1 MIESNDHDALK
12 EVVEAL
18 VSGKSPSGDL
28 ERSATRLIERGYL
41 YVDTDLNL
49 RLSESGALL
58 LRKRPT

>member
-1 MIESNDHDALK
+1 MLDSDDYDVLK

-18 VSGKSPSGDL
+18 VSGRSTTGEL
-28 ERSATRLIERGYL
+28 ERSAGRLIERGYL

-49 RLSESGALL
+49 RLAESGALL